1 MKFSVYNCIVKL
13 NIRQTYY
20 KYGAIVL
27 ILLFAAVQFFL
38 ILRHKSPYLSDSYFY
53 QHIFYEL
60 KGENF
65 DSAREKVK
73 EFVDLKNA
81 DEIGKNIF
89 ENPQPYRNSYGFF
102 IKRPL
107 YPVSAYL
114 VNMIIPNVYLSFLI
128 PVLAAYLGTIVL
140 VYIFSVR
147 ELGKLYGIATTALFI
162 SFYPFLDWSTYFMT
176 DTIGAFFWLLQLFF
190 IYKFIKTHTNKWL
203 VLFAAVLAI
212 SLLNREQNVLMVP
225 LLGLFQVLGW
235 AFKMPVKNK
244 NSALMLFGISIF
256 VVFVFIVTSF
266 ILGQKN
272 ILDTLVYTQNSYGLK
287 NNTYTA
293 KETLDYII
301 RLVKVD
307 HIVFVRELVQHH
319 WWFLLSVLSIF
330 GVFKTVIFKKD
341 RTLITLLIFS
351 SGVASYLSI
360 FIYPMLSY
368 RFFYPLLFAVIFFA
382 MKFTKGYFEKA

>member
-1 MKFSVYNCIVKL
+1 M
-13 NIRQTYY
+13 
-20 KYGAIVL
+20 
-27 ILLFAAVQFFL
+27 
-38 ILRHKSPYLSDSYFY
+38 
-53 QHIFYEL
+53 
-60 KGENF
+60 
-65 DSAREKVK
+65 
-73 EFVDLKNA
+73 
-81 DEIGKNIF
+81 
-89 ENPQPYRNSYGFF
+89 
-102 IKRPL
+102 
-107 YPVSAYL
+107 SAYL

-147 ELGKLYGIATTALFI
+147 ELGKIFAIATTALFI

-293 KETLDYII
+293 KGACPAP
-301 RLVKVD
+301 LV
-307 HIVFVRELVQHH
+307 VFVKCAFHIRR
-319 WWFLLSVLSIF
+319 I
-330 GVFKTVIFKKD
+330 
-341 RTLITLLIFS
+341 
-351 SGVASYLSI
+351 
-360 FIYPMLSY
+360 
-368 RFFYPLLFAVIFFA
+368 
-382 MKFTKGYFEKA
+382 